1 MQGAQES
8 ERLIDTVYGSVD
20 GLAYARS
27 LAEFVGGASGD
38 THLHQHVRRAVLEPM
53 TGGLLGLLS
62 DVGQSMQAHVD
73 ASDKLMQLLDD
84 EDGSL
89 AAALWQKSG
98 AAPALDQ
105 VLQALVE

>member
-1 MQGAQES
+1 MSA
-8 ERLIDTVYGSVD
+8 VD
-20 GLAYARS
+20 PKIAAAALDLLPDGKAVQAGFAAEAR
-27 LAEFVGGASGD
+27 
-38 THLHQHVRRAVLEPM
+38 R
-53 TGGLLGLLS
+53 LLGLLS

-89 AAALWQKSG
+89 AAALWQKPG